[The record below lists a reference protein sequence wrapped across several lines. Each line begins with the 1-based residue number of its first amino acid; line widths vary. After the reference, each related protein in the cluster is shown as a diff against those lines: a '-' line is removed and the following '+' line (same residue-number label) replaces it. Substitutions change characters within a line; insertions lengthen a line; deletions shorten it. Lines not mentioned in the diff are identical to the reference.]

1 MILALVDSLWRY
13 GRRSLRSGG
22 LPLFFSVMMS
32 ALGLFAVTAL
42 GTVVWNF
49 RDFAHSVSTSVAA
62 VAFLDDTRVSNAAAA
77 EEVRARLQLLPGVGR
92 AVLISPDEGLARAR
106 RGLPKDAGLDVAGLT
121 MPWIVEV
128 TPRVGANATTDVGAV
143 VTSGAATDDDTRGAL
158 AVAIRGVDGVAD
170 VAWPGG
176 ELARIDTLLRLLHGA
191 GAFLTLLIALV
202 VVVVSSNAV
211 RLTVLVRKDEI
222 AIQQLVGASDAFIAA
237 PLLLSGVVQGAGG
250 GVLALVAMALAHTS
264 LARVL
269 GGALSGPLGSFTV
282 APLPPSLWML
292 VVVAGGALGALGALL
307 SVGRH
312 LRGRD

>member
-1 MILALVDSLWRY
+1 VILALVDSLWRY

-49 RDFAHSVSTSVAA
+49 RDFAHTVSTSVAA
-62 VAFLDDTRVSNAAAA
+62 VAFLDDARVPNAAAA

-92 AVLISPDEGLARAR
+92 ATLITPDEALARAR
-106 RGLPKDAGLDVAGLT
+106 RGLPHDAGLDVAGLT

-128 TPRVGANATTDVGAV
+128 TPRVDADVGA
-143 VTSGAATDDDTRGAL
+143 AATATDGDSRGAL
-158 AVAIRGVDGVAD
+158 AAAIRGVDGVAD

-250 GVLALVAMALAHTS
+250 GALALLAMALAHTS

-282 APLPPSLWML
+282 APLPPSLWLL
-292 VVVAGGALGALGALL
+292 VVVAGGVLGAIGALL

-312 LRGRD
+312 LRGRE

>member
-1 MILALVDSLWRY
+1 MILAVVDSLWRY

-42 GTVVWNF
+42 ATVVWNF
-49 RDFAHSVSTSVAA
+49 RDFAHTVSTSVAA
-62 VAFLDDTRVSNAAAA
+62 VAFLDESRVQGAAAA

-92 AVLISPDEGLARAR
+92 ATLITPDEALARAR
-106 RGLPKDAGLDVAGLT
+106 RGLPRDAGLDVTGLT

-128 TPRVGANATTDVGAV
+128 TPRVEAGAFIATATTPPTG
-143 VTSGAATDDDTRGAL
+143 DDARGAL
-158 AVAIRGVDGVAD
+158 ATALRGVDGVAD

-176 ELARIDTLLRLLHGA
+176 ELARIDMLLRLLHGA
-191 GAFLTLLIALV
+191 CAFLTLLIALV

-250 GVLALVAMALAHTS
+250 GVLALLAMALAHTS

-282 APLPPSLWML
+282 APLPPPFWLLLIM
-292 VVVAGGALGALGALL
+292 AGGALGALGAAL
-307 SVGRH
+307 STWRH

>member
-1 MILALVDSLWRY
+1 MILTFVDSLWRY

-49 RDFAHSVSTSVAA
+49 RDFAHTVSTSVAA
-62 VAFLDDTRVSNAAAA
+62 VAFLDEGRVPGAAAA

-92 AVLISPDEGLARAR
+92 ATLISPDEALVRAR
-106 RGLPKDAGLDVAGLT
+106 RGLPADAGLDVAGLT

-128 TPRVGANATTDVGAV
+128 TPRVGDPGVGLVAAV
-143 VTSGAATDDDTRGAL
+143 APVDEARGAL
-158 AVAIRGVDGVAD
+158 SRTIRAVDGVAD

-176 ELARIDTLLRLLHGA
+176 ELARIDTLLRLMHGA

-237 PLLLSGVVQGAGG
+237 PLLLSGMVQGAGG
-250 GVLALVAMALAHTS
+250 AVVALVAMALAHTS

-282 APLPPSLWML
+282 APLPPSLWLL
-292 VVVAGGALGALGALL
+292 VVLAGSGLGALGAML
-307 SVGRH
+307 SVWRH

>member
-1 MILALVDSLWRY
+1 VILALVDSLWRY

-49 RDFAHSVSTSVAA
+49 RDFAHTVSTSVAA
-62 VAFLDDTRVSNAAAA
+62 VAFLDDAKVQNAAAA
-77 EEVRARLQLLPGVGR
+77 EEVRARLQLLPGVER
-92 AVLISPDEGLARAR
+92 AVLMTPDEALARAR
-106 RGLPKDAGLDVAGLT
+106 RGLPHDAGLDVAGLT

-128 TPRVGANATTDVGAV
+128 TPRVEPDVGTDMSADV
-143 VTSGAATDDDTRGAL
+143 ATPGGADVRGAL

-250 GVLALVAMALAHTS
+250 GVLALLAMALTHTS

-269 GGALSGPLGSFTV
+269 GGALSGPLGSFSV
-282 APLPPSLWML
+282 APLPPSLWLL
-292 VVVAGGALGALGALL
+292 VVMAGGALGALGAAL
-307 SVGRH
+307 SVWRH

>member
-1 MILALVDSLWRY
+1 MILAFVDSLWRY

-49 RDFAHSVSTSVAA
+49 RDFAHTVSTSVAA
-62 VAFLDDTRVSNAAAA
+62 VAFLDEGRVQGAAAA

-92 AVLISPDEGLARAR
+92 ATLISPDEALVRAR
-106 RGLPKDAGLDVAGLT
+106 RGLPADAGLDVAGLT

-128 TPRVGANATTDVGAV
+128 TPRLGDAGVGHLAT
-143 VTSGAATDDDTRGAL
+143 AAPVDEARGAL
-158 AVAIRGVDGVAD
+158 SRTIRAVDGVAD

-176 ELARIDTLLRLLHGA
+176 ELARIDTLLRLMHGA

-222 AIQQLVGASDAFIAA
+222 AIQQLVGASDTFIAA

-250 GVLALVAMALAHTS
+250 AVVALVAMAFAHTS

-282 APLPPSLWML
+282 APLPPSLWLL
-292 VVVAGGALGALGALL
+292 VVLAGSALGALGAML
-307 SVGRH
+307 SVWRH

>member
-49 RDFAHSVSTSVAA
+49 RDFAHTVSTSVAA
-62 VAFLDDTRVSNAAAA
+62 VAFLDESRVQGAAAA

-92 AVLISPDEGLARAR
+92 ATLIAPDEALARAR

-128 TPRVGANATTDVGAV
+128 APRVGADADHADTNAA
-143 VTSGAATDDDTRGAL
+143 AATGDDARGAL
-158 AVAIRGVDGVAD
+158 ARAIRGVDGVAD

-176 ELARIDTLLRLLHGA
+176 ELARIDTLLRVMHGA

-250 GVLALVAMALAHTS
+250 GVLALLAMALAHTS

-282 APLPPSLWML
+282 APLPPSLWLL
-292 VVVAGGALGALGALL
+292 VVVAGGGLGALGALL
-307 SVGRH
+307 SVWRH

>member
-1 MILALVDSLWRY
+1 MILALVDSLWRH

-49 RDFAHSVSTSVAA
+49 RDFAHTVSTSVAV
-62 VAFLDDTRVSNAAAA
+62 VAFLDDVRVQNAAAA

-92 AVLISPDEGLARAR
+92 ATLIGPDEALARAR
-106 RGLPKDAGLDVAGLT
+106 RGLPADAGLDVAGLT

-128 TPRVGANATTDVGAV
+128 TPRVD
-143 VTSGAATDDDTRGAL
+143 AADGIDDDAADRRGAL
-158 AVAIRGVDGVAD
+158 GETIRSVDGVAD

-211 RLTVLVRKDEI
+211 RLTVLVRRDEI

-250 GVLALVAMALAHTS
+250 GVLALLAMALTHSS

-269 GGALSGPLGSFTV
+269 GGALSGPLGAFTV
-282 APLPPSLWML
+282 EPLPPPLWL
-292 VVVAGGALGALGALL
+292 LIVVAGGGLGAFGALL

-312 LRGRD
+312 LRGRE